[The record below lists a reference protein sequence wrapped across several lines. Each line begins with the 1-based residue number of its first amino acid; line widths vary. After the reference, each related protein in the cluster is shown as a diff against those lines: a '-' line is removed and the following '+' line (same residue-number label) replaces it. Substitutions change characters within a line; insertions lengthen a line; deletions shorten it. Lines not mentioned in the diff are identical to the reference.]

1 MVDNRGRVVRCR
13 GRSIGWSMV
22 GYRVCNRVNS
32 MVDNRMSNR
41 VDSMVGYRVD
51 SMVGHRVDSMV
62 GYRVNSMVGNRVN
75 SMVGNWVDN
84 WSMMSNPKMRS
95 MAAMRHNSTMTMT
108 DYMGRHIRCGC
119 CSCETK
125 KSQSSK
131 SLKMKKYVRYL
142 GKYHSNGFEKKI
154 IMLCNPFSFL

>member
-13 GRSIGWSMV
+13 GRSIGYW
-22 GYRVCNRVNS
+22 VCNRVNS
-32 MVDNRMSNR
+32 MVGNRMSNRVDSMVGYRVDSMVGYRVDSMVGYR

-131 SLKMKKYVRYL
+131 SLHFCSIYV
-142 GKYHSNGFEKKI
+142 
-154 IMLCNPFSFL
+154 

>member
-13 GRSIGWSMV
+13 GRSIGWGRDNSMV
-22 GYRVCNRVNS
+22 GY
-32 MVDNRMSNR
+32 R

-51 SMVGHRVDSMV
+51 SMVGHRVNSMV

-84 WSMMSNPKMRS
+84 WSMMSNPEMRS
-95 MAAMRHNSTMTMT
+95 MAAMKHNSTMTMT

-119 CSCETK
+119 CSCKTK
-125 KSQSSK
+125 KSQNSK
-131 SLKMKKYVRYL
+131 SL
-142 GKYHSNGFEKKI
+142 HF
-154 IMLCNPFSFL
+154 

>member
-1 MVDNRGRVVRCR
+1 MVC
-13 GRSIGWSMV
+13 
-22 GYRVCNRVNS
+22 
-32 MVDNRMSNR
+32 
-41 VDSMVGYRVD
+41 YRVD
-51 SMVGHRVDSMV
+51 SMVGHWVNNRVNSMVGNRMSNRVDSMV

-95 MAAMRHNSTMTMT
+95 MATMRHNSTMTMT

-125 KSQSSK
+125 KSQNSK
-131 SLKMKKYVRYL
+131 SL
-142 GKYHSNGFEKKI
+142 HFCSIF
-154 IMLCNPFSFL
+154 

>member
-1 MVDNRGRVVRCR
+1 MG
-13 GRSIGWSMV
+13 

-32 MVDNRMSNR
+32 MVDNRMSN
-41 VDSMVGYRVD
+41 RVD

-75 SMVGNWVDN
+75 SMVGNWMDN

-95 MAAMRHNSTMTMT
+95 MAAMRHNSTMTVT

-131 SLKMKKYVRYL
+131 SL
-142 GKYHSNGFEKKI
+142 HFCS
-154 IMLCNPFSFL
+154 